1 MTGDL
6 ARYRFRWCRE
16 DNELLRAMHIAPV
29 EVSRVAVLRHPNGT
43 ESWQCCCDEVDAV
56 RWLQKNVSRGDDI
69 MIVSE
74 LRRASAGS

>member
-6 ARYRFRWCRE
+6 ARYRFRWFRE
-16 DNELLRAMHIAPV
+16 DNELLRAMRITPV

-43 ESWQCCCDEVDAV
+43 ESWQCCRDELDAV
-56 RWLQKNVSRGDDI
+56 RWLQRNVSRGDEI

-74 LRRASAGS
+74 LRKGNA